1 MKKIRYFFPL
11 FFLLFLISCEKK
23 EEKPFTTSDIKS
35 AEKLFDLDF
44 ESWEIDTMHN
54 YLLRNRRG
62 FDSMRSRDLDYDV
75 APVLIFDPRPDQYVM
90 PEITEDK
97 LVTPGTDVELPE
109 SEVELAFMP
118 VYKQAILL
126 RTGKITSTQL
136 TNIYLNRL
144 KKYGDTLE
152 SVITITEETALRE
165 AKTADEEFA
174 RGEYKSLLQGIPYGI
189 KDLFAYPNYPTTWGA
204 MPYKDQSINV
214 TAAVIEKLEAAGAV
228 LVAKLTSGAL
238 ARGDVWFGGKTRNPY
253 DLAQGSSGS
262 SAGSASSTSAGLVS
276 FSIGTETLGSIISPS
291 TRCGATGMRPTYG
304 AVSRYGCMSLSWSM
318 DKAGPI
324 CRDAIDCAIV
334 LNAIKGK
341 DPRDKA
347 TRDFTLIF
355 NPPADLS
362 GYKIGYLKEDF
373 DKDSSD
379 VSSNKERTLETFKA
393 LGGTLEEVELP
404 DNVPYQS
411 FDIILRAEAGAYFDQ
426 LVLSHDDRKMVEQD
440 EGSRANSL
448 RQARFIPAV
457 EYLQANRHRKVLIE
471 MFNDMIKDYDFIIAP
486 TFRSRQSLITNL
498 TGHPALSLMDGVDK
512 DGHPTSVTLIGRL
525 YEDGKILEAAAIFQ
539 KATEFDEMRPELFN
553 K

>member
-1 MKKIRYFFPL
+1 
-11 FFLLFLISCEKK
+11 
-23 EEKPFTTSDIKS
+23 
-35 AEKLFDLDF
+35 
-44 ESWEIDTMHN
+44 
-54 YLLRNRRG
+54 
-62 FDSMRSRDLDYDV
+62 
-75 APVLIFDPRPDQYVM
+75 
-90 PEITEDK
+90 
-97 LVTPGTDVELPE
+97 
-109 SEVELAFMP
+109 
-118 VYKQAILL
+118 
-126 RTGKITSTQL
+126 
-136 TNIYLNRL
+136 
-144 KKYGDTLE
+144 
-152 SVITITEETALRE
+152 
-165 AKTADEEFA
+165 
-174 RGEYKSLLQGIPYGI
+174 
-189 KDLFAYPNYPTTWGA
+189 
-204 MPYKDQSINV
+204 
-214 TAAVIEKLEAAGAV
+214 
-228 LVAKLTSGAL
+228 
-238 ARGDVWFGGKTRNPY
+238 
-253 DLAQGSSGS
+253 
-262 SAGSASSTSAGLVS
+262 
-276 FSIGTETLGSIISPS
+276 
-291 TRCGATGMRPTYG
+291 
-304 AVSRYGCMSLSWSM
+304 M